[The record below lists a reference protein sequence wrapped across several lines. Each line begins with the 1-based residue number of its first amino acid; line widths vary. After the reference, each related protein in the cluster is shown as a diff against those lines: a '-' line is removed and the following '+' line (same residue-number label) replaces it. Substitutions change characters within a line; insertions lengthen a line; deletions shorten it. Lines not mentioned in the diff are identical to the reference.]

1 MLSVSKLNSTVFRI
15 GQLLR
20 EKVIPVFMTNVFFCI
35 LGCVLKRQQHGFG
48 QAGRDEPDEGQHQ
61 EAHQDLHHH
70 VFVRLGHQGGLKL
83 P

>member
-1 MLSVSKLNSTVFRI
+1 MLPVSKLNSTVFRI
-15 GQLLR
+15 GQLIR
-20 EKVIPVFMTNVFFCI
+20 EKVIPVYDYRFLCI